1 MIRDPARNVKH
12 EGFMDRVQRG
22 NCFMGF
28 VSSTKGCVRVNVYIH
43 RTGPWQGIR
52 VICNARRERC

>member
-28 VSSTKGCVRVNVYIH
+28 VSSTKGHVRVNVYIY
-43 RTGPWQGIR
+43 RTGPWQSIR
-52 VICNARRERC
+52 VVCNVRK